1 MIIKLLFLFIFF
13 FTFTSSSPPTPPLN
27 FTMFGTTILNQT
39 SITLT
44 HHHNNCISNPPDSN
58 IGRIFYKHP
67 IRFLDSSFNST
78 DSFFTRFTFTV
89 IPPPPPC
96 LSGEG
101 IAFLITSDSN
111 SLSRSVGSL
120 GLPKPIDLKT
130 LDSSFLAVEFD
141 TNFDQGLDDIND
153 NHVGV
158 DLDSIVSVASVDLM
172 TNGINLKSGKQITAW
187 IEYRNPEKIIQI
199 WVGYTQTK
207 PENPILVSPIDLSK
221 RFSGYMYVGFSA
233 ANGRGSATHL
243 IDSWYFK
250 TSESMSPIIDIDAIG
265 PGNCF
270 ICFPVVP
277 LKEEYETGLPNN
289 HHKDKR
295 VFQLAV
301 GLLALNL
308 ILILLSVGFVVFYMC
323 VLKRR
328 NQMQDL
334 MEQGQIRTFQEKK
347 MPRRLELSVIRS
359 ATKGFSRNQI
369 ISQRP
374 SATVYEANLPPYGN
388 VAVKRFRQPTKT
400 GSFGSQFAAEFAT
413 MVGSLSHKNLMQ
425 LQGWCC
431 ERNELVLVYEYMP
444 NGSLDKILHTRITPS
459 RLNFGTR
466 LNVLLGVSSAL
477 IYLHEEC
484 ERPIIHRNVKSCN
497 IMLDVDFTPKLGDFG
512 TAELYE
518 HSSRAREATVPAGTM
533 GYLAP
538 EYVYSGVP
546 TVKTDV
552 YSFGVL
558 VLEVASGRRPV
569 DENGTMMTDWVW
581 DLWEDKELV
590 AAADPNLMGRFHRMD
605 MEMMLMAGLICV
617 HPNYEMRP
625 TMKEAMRM
633 LQGGLLPDLPA
644 TKPTVM
650 IRSVN
655 FDRSPEAVVRCG
667 VDEGMT
673 SWGTPKSHFSKH

>member
-1 MIIKLLFLFIFF
+1 M
-13 FTFTSSSPPTPPLN
+13 P
-27 FTMFGTTILNQT
+27 Q
-39 SITLT
+39 
-44 HHHNNCISNPPDSN
+44 
-58 IGRIFYKHP
+58 
-67 IRFLDSSFNST
+67 
-78 DSFFTRFTFTV
+78 
-89 IPPPPPC
+89 
-96 LSGEG
+96 
-101 IAFLITSDSN
+101 
-111 SLSRSVGSL
+111 SVGSI
-120 GLPKPIDLKT
+120 GLPKSIDQNS

-141 TNFDQGLDDIND
+141 TSFDQGLGDIND
-153 NHVGV
+153 NHVGI
-158 DLDSIVSVASVDLM
+158 DFDSIVSVASVDLM
-172 TNGINLKSGKQITAW
+172 TNGINLKSGKRITAW
-187 IEYRNPEKIIQI
+187 IEYKNPQKVIQI

-207 PENPILVSPIDLSK
+207 PGSPILVAPIDLSK
-221 RFSGYMYVGFSA
+221 RFSGHMYVGFAA
-233 ANGRGSATHL
+233 ANGRGSATQL
-243 IDSWYFK
+243 IDSWHFR
-250 TSESMSPIIDIDAIG
+250 TSESASSSIEVEAVG
-265 PGNCF
+265 SENCL
-270 ICFPVVP
+270 ICFPDDPV
-277 LKEEYETGLPNN
+277 KEEHKTPLPNN

-295 VFQLAV
+295 VLQLAL
-301 GLLALNL
+301 GLLALNV
-308 ILILLSVGFVVFYMC
+308 ILILLTVSFVVFYVC
-323 VLKRR
+323 VTKRR
-328 NQMQDL
+328 NQMQNSI
-334 MEQGQIRTFQEKK
+334 EQGQIRTFQEKR
-347 MPRRLELSVIRS
+347 MPRRLELSMIRS

-388 VAVKRFRQPTKT
+388 VAVKRFRHVNKT
-400 GSFGSQFAAEFAT
+400 GSFDGQFATDFAT
-413 MVGSLSHKNLMQ
+413 MVGSLTHKNLMQ

-431 ERNELVLVYEYMP
+431 ERNELVLVYDYMP

-459 RLNFGTR
+459 RLNLGTR

-477 IYLHEEC
+477 VYLHEEC

-497 IMLDVDFTPKLGDFG
+497 IMLDVDFTAKLGDFG
-512 TAELYE
+512 MAELYE

-569 DENGTMMTDWVW
+569 DENGVMVTDWVW

-625 TMKEAMRM
+625 TMKEAMQM
-633 LQGGLLPDLPA
+633 LQGGLVPDLPA

-655 FDRSPEAVVRCG
+655 FDRSPEVVVRCG

-673 SWGTPKSHFSKH
+673 SWGTPKSHFSKQ